1 MIADAGWNFDNT
13 YSKMP
18 GILLSNVRPSPVV
31 SPSVVVINETLTDEL
46 NLNFSIVKKEDL
58 AKILSGNLLPLGSDA
73 IAQAYAGHQFGY
85 FTVLGD
91 GRAILLGEH
100 INKNNMRFDI
110 QLKGSGKTPYSRNGD
125 GRAALGPVLRE
136 YIISEAMHGLNIPT
150 TRALAAVT
158 TGEDVVRE
166 SLLPGAILTR
176 VASSHLRVGTFQY
189 VAMKKDFR
197 VLKKLVDY
205 TVDRHYPSLKNFEN
219 KALELLKVVVE
230 KQIDLTIGWMRV
242 GFIHGVMNTDNMSIS
257 GETIDYGPCAFM
269 NAYNTKTVFSS
280 IDYQGRYS
288 YGNQPSITHWN
299 LLRFAEALIP
309 LINKNEGKAVE
320 KINVVFS
327 DFIEKYKK
335 RWLDMMK
342 KKIGLLGEQDG
353 DEALVHDLLSWMEKR
368 KVDFT
373 NTFVFLTHNKL
384 VGGNCFNDNFFNS
397 WFKRFKNRIESSG
410 GSFEKSKKIMEKNNP
425 LIIPRNHIVES
436 VLKESVLN
444 NNLSPLKELV
454 SYLKRPYSL
463 SSNIAKYQAPPKDGD
478 VGFKTF
484 CGT

>member
-1 MIADAGWNFDNT
+1 MIGDVGWNFDNT

-31 SPSVVVINETLTDEL
+31 SPSIVVINETLTDEL
-46 NLNFSIVKKEDL
+46 NLNFSIIKKEDL
-58 AKILSGNLLPLGSDA
+58 AKVLSGNLLPMGSDA

-100 INKNNMRFDI
+100 INKNNVRFDI

-136 YIISEAMHGLNIPT
+136 YIVSEAMHGLNIPT

-158 TGEDVVRE
+158 TGEDIVRE

-189 VAMKKDFR
+189 VAMKKDLG
-197 VLKKLVDY
+197 VLKKLVNY
-205 TVDRHYPSLKNFEN
+205 TVDRHYPDLKDSKN
-219 KALELLKVVVE
+219 KALELLKVVIE

-242 GFIHGVMNTDNMSIS
+242 GFVHGVMNTDNMSIS

-269 NAYNTKTVFSS
+269 NAYDTKTVFSS

-309 LINKNEGKAVE
+309 LINKNEGKAIQE
-320 KINVVFS
+320 INYVFS

-342 KKIGLLGEQDG
+342 KKLGLLGEVNG
-353 DEALVHDLLSWMEKR
+353 DEALVYDLLVWMEKR

-373 NTFVFLTHNKL
+373 NIFIFLTHNKL
-384 VGGNCFNDNFFNS
+384 VGGDSFDDSFFNS
-397 WFKRFKNRIESSG
+397 WFKRFKNRIDLSEG
-410 GSFEKSKKIMEKNNP
+410 GFEKSKNIMKKNNP
-425 LIIPRNHIVES
+425 LIIPRNHVVEG
-436 VLKESVLN
+436 VLKEAVSNKNFSL
-444 NNLSPLKELV
+444 LKEFV
-454 SYLKRPYSL
+454 TCLKQPYSL
-463 SSNIAKYQAPPKDGD
+463 SSNIEKYQMPPKGGD
-478 VGFKTF
+478 LGFKTF

>member
-1 MIADAGWNFDNT
+1 MVSDLGWNFDNT

-18 GILLSNVRPSPVV
+18 EILLSNVRPSPVV
-31 SPSVVVINETLTDEL
+31 SPNVVVINEALTDEL

-58 AKILSGNLLPLGSDA
+58 AKILSGNLLPLGSDT

-100 INKNNMRFDI
+100 INKNNVRFDI

-136 YIISEAMHGLNIPT
+136 YIISEAMYGLNIPT

-189 VAMKKDFR
+189 VAMKKEFS

-205 TVDRHYPSLKNFEN
+205 TVDRHYPDLKDSKN
-219 KALELLKVVVE
+219 KALELLKAVVE

-242 GFIHGVMNTDNMSIS
+242 GFVHGVMNTDNMSIA

-299 LLRFAEALIP
+299 LLRFAESLIP
-309 LINKNEGKAVE
+309 LINKNEDGAVE
-320 KINVVFS
+320 EINIVFS
-327 DFIEKYKK
+327 GFIEKYKK
-335 RWLDMMK
+335 RWLGMMK
-342 KKIGLLGEQDG
+342 KKLGLLGEEAG
-353 DEALVHDLLSWMEKR
+353 DEVLINDLLLWMEKR
-368 KVDFT
+368 KADFT
-373 NTFVFLTHNKL
+373 NTFVFLTHNML
-384 VGGNCFNDNFFNS
+384 VEGDSFDGDFFNS
-397 WFKRFKNRIESSG
+397 WFKRFKKRIESNEG
-410 GSFEKSKKIMEKNNP
+410 GLEKTKNIMQKNNP
-425 LIIPRNHIVES
+425 LIIPRNHVVES
-436 VLKESVLN
+436 VLKEAVLN
-444 NNLSPLKELV
+444 KNFSPLKELV
-454 SYLKRPYSL
+454 AYLKKPYSL
-463 SSNIAKYQAPPKDGD
+463 SPKIGKYQVPPKDGGL
-478 VGFKTF
+478 GFKTF